1 MDRWIVSM
9 IVTYLCVVVVFQ
21 ARCKATVSFGIGAML
36 SSSEHENIFNDAV
49 KKIKADSSNVFK
61 TAKFDASSFVLST
74 NPIHSAMDVCEKVIA
89 KGVVA
94 VIVSHP
100 KDDTSPPISISYACS
115 FYHIPVIGISAR
127 ETIFSDKVLD
137 CMMYYVILTNFDS
150 DKFPL

>member
-1 MDRWIVSM
+1 MDRWLVSM

-21 ARCKATVSFGIGAML
+21 ASCKATVSFGIGAML
-36 SSSEHENIFNDAV
+36 SSPEHMNIFNDAV
-49 KKIKADSSNVFK
+49 KKINADSSNVFK
-61 TAKFDASSFVLST
+61 TAKFNASSFVLKS
-74 NPIHSAMDVCEKVIA
+74 NPIRSAMDVCEKVIA

-100 KDDTSPPISISYACS
+100 RDDTSVDTSPPISISYACS

-137 CMMYYVILTNFDS
+137 CMMYYVI
-150 DKFPL
+150 

>member
-1 MDRWIVSM
+1 MDRWLVSM

-36 SSSEHENIFNDAV
+36 SSLEHKNIFNDAV
-49 KKIKADSSNVFK
+49 NKINVDSSNVFK
-61 TAKFDASSFVLST
+61 TAKFNASSFVLKGS
-74 NPIHSAMDVCEKVIA
+74 NPIRSAMEVCEKVIA

-100 KDDTSPPISISYACS
+100 RDDTSPPIAISFACS

-137 CMMYYVILTNFDS
+137 CMMYYVILTNF
-150 DKFPL
+150 

>member
-1 MDRWIVSM
+1 MDRWLVSM

-36 SSSEHENIFNDAV
+36 SSSDHENIFNDAV
-49 KKIKADSSNVFK
+49 KKVNADSSNVFK
-61 TAKFDASSFVLST
+61 TAKFNASSFVLSP

-150 DKFPL
+150 DKFTL